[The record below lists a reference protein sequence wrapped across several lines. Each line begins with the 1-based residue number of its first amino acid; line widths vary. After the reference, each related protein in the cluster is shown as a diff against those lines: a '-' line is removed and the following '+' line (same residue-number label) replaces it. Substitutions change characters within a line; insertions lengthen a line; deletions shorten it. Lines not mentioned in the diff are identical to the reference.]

1 VSGQHHAPAA
11 LYPWGKDPRYP
22 FYRRLGRRKLL
33 DSNRTA
39 DDQISWLNFLVVF
52 LTFFVKMLDYNIL
65 PIQSFFIHYPLQPKS
80 GLGLLYWG
88 SITIMLYSVRL
99 LASRPTP
106 VNFGR
111 LMIFCW
117 GLLPWPKV
125 PVLRR
130 WKPALHPTLTCC
142 TTHCALPLD
151 HHEEAESL
159 GLLAE
164 PAGWIHRKLS
174 GI

>member
-1 VSGQHHAPAA
+1 MGIYSV
-11 LYPWGKDPRYP
+11 
-22 FYRRLGRRKLL
+22 
-33 DSNRTA
+33 
-39 DDQISWLNFLVVF
+39 
-52 LTFFVKMLDYNIL
+52 NIL
-65 PIQSFFIHYPLQPKS
+65 CKCISKVLIVCVLPLSQTVAFEILTSILCCVLISIHPMALQSKS

-88 SITIMLYSVRL
+88 SVTIMFYGVRL

-111 LMIFCW
+111 PMIFCW
-117 GLLPWPKV
+117 GLLPSPEV

-130 WKPALHPTLTCC
+130 WKPALHPTLICC

-159 GLLAE
+159 DLLAE